1 MMTFIDLENLEKKE
15 LVKGGHV
22 RFVHTEKM
30 TFAYWILE
38 QGTEVPLHSHHHE
51 QVVNVIEG
59 EIDLTLDGE
68 TRRLVPGQV
77 AVISSNAEHAAKAA
91 TACRIIDVFCPVRE
105 DYK

>member
-1 MMTFIDLENLEKKE
+1 MTFIDLKNLEKKE

-30 TFAYWILE
+30 TLAYWMLE
-38 QGTEVPLHSHHHE
+38 PGTEVPLHSHPHE

-59 EIDLTLDGE
+59 EIELTIDGE
-68 TRRLVPGQV
+68 TGRLTPGQV
-77 AVISSNAEHAAKAA
+77 AVVSSNVEHAAKAA

>member
-1 MMTFIDLENLEKKE
+1 MAFLDLENMETKE

-22 RFVHTEKM
+22 QFVHTEKM
-30 TFAYWILE
+30 TFAYWVLE
-38 QGTEVPLHSHHHE
+38 QGTEVPLHSQPHE

-68 TRRLVPGQV
+68 TRRLTPGQV
-77 AVISSNAEHAAKAA
+77 AVVLSNAEHAAKAA

-105 DYK
+105 DFK